1 MNEFINGDCMDGMRE
16 YPDRFFDLAI
26 CDPPYGGV
34 TQGGYMVNKISGGGG
49 KESQRLPFSV
59 MVV

>member
-1 MNEFINGDCMDGMRE
+1 MNEFYNADCMDGMRE

-34 TQGGYMVNKISGGGG
+34 TQGGYMVNKISGGWRGIATITI
-49 KESQRLPFSV
+49 
-59 MVV
+59 